1 MEYFGCMKALTRSA
15 GLLVLD
21 LLVPW
26 PSIEAD
32 SDIWTLR
39 IARSTATAA
48 RFASAQL
55 SQKRCM
61 SLPFPFDTVV
71 YALDYE
77 SRTEDKQQQYL
88 ATTSDSAQVSQSGKP
103 IPEFV
108 IIFRDLQSKDR
119 YQPRR
124 YIV

>member
-1 MEYFGCMKALTRSA
+1 
-15 GLLVLD
+15 
-21 LLVPW
+21 
-26 PSIEAD
+26 
-32 SDIWTLR
+32 
-39 IARSTATAA
+39 
-48 RFASAQL
+48 
-55 SQKRCM
+55 M